1 MQASEYESVL
11 FPDPDLPVIFHL
23 DTLCFES
30 KFTIHWQDNLEL
42 LYFIEGEAKVQ
53 SGALCREFHTGD
65 LAVINNSH
73 LHNIQAVTPVC
84 RYYCLL
90 AEREFCQ
97 SLGAATDELC
107 FCLRVHDP
115 VVRQYFDQIVT
126 EMLTKKAYYQA
137 AVRANLGGLF
147 VHLCRNWL
155 EEADFQN
162 ATQDKRLYMVKT
174 AIRYI
179 REHMTENLTVES
191 ISAAVGFSKYYFC
204 RTFKEMTGQ
213 TVINYINA
221 ARCGFARWL
230 LLSGRYN
237 VTEAAEQSGFA
248 NLSYFTKNYKK
259 YMGQLPS
266 QVGRQSNE
274 SDSTIMKTIF
284 I

>member
-1 MQASEYESVL
+1 MQTSKCEFVL
-11 FPDPDLPVIFHL
+11 FPDPDLPVIFHF

-42 LYFIEGEAKVQ
+42 LYFIEGEANVQ
-53 SGALCREFHTGD
+53 SGALCRKFQKHD
-65 LAVINNSH
+65 IAVINNSH
-73 LHNIQAVTPVC
+73 LHNIQAVTPIC

-107 FCLRVHDP
+107 FGLRVRDP
-115 VVRQYFDQIVT
+115 IARQYFDQIVE

-137 AVRANLGGLF
+137 AVRANLGGLL

-162 ATQDKRLYMVKT
+162 AKQDKKLYMVKA

-191 ISAAVGFSKYYFC
+191 ISTAVGFSKYYFC

-213 TVINYINA
+213 TVIDYINA
-221 ARCGFARWL
+221 TRCGFARWL

-237 VTEAAEQSGFA
+237 VSETAERSGFT
-248 NLSYFTKNYKK
+248 NLSYFTKIYKK

-266 QVGRQSNE
+266 QAGRQGPQ
-274 SDSTIMKTIF
+274 SDSAILNTF